1 MEPDSGNAAFYPPLK
16 PLKPM
21 ECLQRRSGIGGE
33 LAAFPCTTLMAVGSC
48 CSHRPA
54 NTLITSMNV
63 SFNRHANHA
72 EGVQYA
78 ITSFVKGRERSSR
91 KQKTAFWCLRRLS
104 SRFLAALCLHRPF
117 LPGGAV
123 ALGVTRSPTS
133 SKRRNAA
140 SHV

>member
-1 MEPDSGNAAFYPPLK
+1 MEPGFENAASYPPLK

-33 LAAFPCTTLMAVGSC
+33 LGAFPCTMLMAVGSC

-78 ITSFVKGRERSSR
+78 ITSLCAGTPGTATKTNNSGRKFS
-91 KQKTAFWCLRRLS
+91 TRLQ
-104 SRFLAALCLHRPF
+104 RVCM
-117 LPGGAV
+117 
-123 ALGVTRSPTS
+123 GVEVFT
-133 SKRRNAA
+133 
-140 SHV
+140 

>member
-1 MEPDSGNAAFYPPLK
+1 MEPGSGNAASYPPLK

-21 ECLQRRSGIGGE
+21 ECLQRQSGIGDE
-33 LAAFPCTTLMAVGSC
+33 LGAFPCTTLMAVGSC

-78 ITSFVKGRERSSR
+78 TKSLSNGTAKSCKKRSTAHLPCESRSS
-91 KQKTAFWCLRRLS
+91 KLR
-104 SRFLAALCLHRPF
+104 AGLCLG
-117 LPGGAV
+117 LPRVRFSGGGAAGLAV
-123 ALGVTRSPTS
+123 
-133 SKRRNAA
+133 
-140 SHV
+140 

>member
-1 MEPDSGNAAFYPPLK
+1 MEPGSGNAASYPPLK

-33 LAAFPCTTLMAVGSC
+33 LGAFPCTTLMAVGSC

-78 ITSFVKGRERSSR
+78 ITSLSKGTAKSRRKRSTAHVLPESRSSR
-91 KQKTAFWCLRRLS
+91 LR
-104 SRFLAALCLHRPF
+104 AGLCLARPGVRF
-117 LPGGAV
+117 DSADLLGAAGGGLAW
-123 ALGVTRSPTS
+123 
-133 SKRRNAA
+133 
-140 SHV
+140 

>member
-78 ITSFVKGRERSSR
+78 ITSLVNGTRRSSNNAS
-91 KQKTAFWCLRRLS
+91 TCSARLSRAS
-104 SRFLAALCLHRPF
+104 SRFLAGLCLGRP
-117 LPGGAV
+117 LCDLLACVGG
-123 ALGVTRSPTS
+123 GG
-133 SKRRNAA
+133 
-140 SHV
+140 

>member
-1 MEPDSGNAAFYPPLK
+1 MEPGSGNAASYLPLK

-33 LAAFPCTTLMAVGSC
+33 LGAFPCSMLMAVGSC
-48 CSHRPA
+48 CSRRPA

-78 ITSFVKGRERSSR
+78 ITSLSKGTAKSSRKRSTAHLPPESRSSR
-91 KQKTAFWCLRRLS
+91 LR
-104 SRFLAALCLHRPF
+104 AGLCLDRPDVR
-117 LPGGAV
+117 LDGSDWLGARGGGLAW
-123 ALGVTRSPTS
+123 
-133 SKRRNAA
+133 
-140 SHV
+140 